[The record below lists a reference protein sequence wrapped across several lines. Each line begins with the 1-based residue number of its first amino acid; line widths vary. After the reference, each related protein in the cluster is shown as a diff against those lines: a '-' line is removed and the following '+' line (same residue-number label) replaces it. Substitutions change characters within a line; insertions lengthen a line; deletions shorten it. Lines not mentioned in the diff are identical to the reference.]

1 MAVSRCPFLSLRIAS
16 GYFEW
21 LAGFKVFQCIWV
33 LEMHVVWLAYILFI
47 SIPSACHYGA
57 EVLYN
62 GFA

>member
-1 MAVSRCPFLSLRIAS
+1 MAGWVQSLSVHLGIRNA
-16 GYFEW
+16 
-21 LAGFKVFQCIWV
+21 C
-33 LEMHVVWLAYILFI
+33 AYILFI